1 MPPTTMTRYLQ
12 HLSRQPS
19 MIEERRRLRDIG
31 LSIGE
36 LPPGPKNALTDLL
49 GVKVGHATV
58 SFGSGQL
65 CPGQGPARTGVTA
78 IIPQDLDCFQHK
90 LEAAAYVINGFGKSI
105 GLPQLQE
112 LGQLESPILLTN
124 TLNVPRVADALLD
137 YMLAANPDIGVNT
150 GTINLVV
157 GECND
162 GRLNDIQGRHVHAEH
177 VMAAIEAASSGPV
190 TEGAVGGGTGM
201 IAFGF
206 KGGIG
211 TSSRVLPAEQGG
223 FTVGVLVMSNF
234 GARRQLT
241 IAGVPVGQ
249 ELIDY
254 QEEREEDGSIM
265 VIVGTDAPLKSRQL
279 LRLAKRVPFGLART
293 GSIASNGS
301 GDFAIAFSTSLPQ
314 PHATAAGMRQAGP
327 LVEDGEM
334 FSLLF
339 QATVEAVEEA
349 VLNSLF
355 AAETTCGRDGHVA
368 PALPIGRTIELLER
382 YGRLTH

>member
-1 MPPTTMTRYLQ
+1 MTEVRC
-12 HLSRQPS
+12 
-19 MIEERRRLRDIG
+19 RLRETGLIIG
-31 LSIGE
+31 DLQ
-36 LPPGPKNALTDLL
+36 PGPSNAITDLA
-49 GVKVGHATV
+49 GVRVGHATV
-58 SFGSGQL
+58 RFGEGEL
-65 CPGQGPARTGVTA
+65 CPGHGPARTGVTA
-78 IIPQDLDCFQHK
+78 IIPQAADCFQNK
-90 LEAAAYVINGFGKSI
+90 LEAAAFVINGFGKSI

-137 YMLAANPDIGVNT
+137 YMLQGNPDIGIHT

-162 GRLNDIQGRHVHAEH
+162 GFLNDIQGRHVHAEH
-177 VMAAIEAASSGPV
+177 VMQALQSAATGPV
-190 TEGAVGGGTGM
+190 QEGDIGGGTGM
-201 IAFGF
+201 VAFGF

-211 TSSRVLPAEQGG
+211 TSSRVVPCEQGG

-234 GARRQLT
+234 GSRRQLL
-241 IAGVPVGQ
+241 VGGAPIGR
-249 ELIDY
+249 ELADY
-254 QEEREEDGSIM
+254 QAEREDDGSIM

-301 GDFAIAFSTSLPQ
+301 GDFAIAFSTSLSQ
-314 PHATAAGMRQAGP
+314 PHGTTVDLRQAES
-327 LVEDGEM
+327 LTEDGKTM
-334 FSLLF
+334 SLLF

-355 AAETTCGRDGHVA
+355 AAHTTKGRDGHLV
-368 PALPIGRTIELLER
+368 PALPIEKTLDLLRRFGRV
-382 YGRLTH
+382 

>member
-1 MPPTTMTRYLQ
+1 MSEPR
-12 HLSRQPS
+12 SS
-19 MIEERRRLRDIG
+19 VRDIG
-31 LSIGE
+31 LTIGE
-36 LPPGPKNALTDLL
+36 LAPGPHNAITDVT
-49 GVKVGHATV
+49 GVKVGHCTV
-58 SFGSGQL
+58 RFGEGDL
-65 CPGQGPARTGVTA
+65 KRGQGPARTGVTA
-78 IIPQDLDCFQHK
+78 IIPQEGDCFKRK

-137 YMLAANPDIGVNT
+137 YMLERNPDIGVTT

-162 GRLNDIQGRHVHAEH
+162 GYLNDIQGRHVQKQH
-177 VMAAIEAASSGPV
+177 VLTALQSASSGPV
-190 TEGAVGGGTGM
+190 EQGDVGGGTGM
-201 IAFGF
+201 VAFGF

-211 TSSRVLPAEQGG
+211 TSSRVLPAEYGG

-234 GARRQLT
+234 GSRRQLLV
-241 IAGVPVGQ
+241 AGAPIGQ
-249 ELIDY
+249 DLLEY
-254 QEEREEDGSIM
+254 QEGRENDGSIM
-265 VIVGTDAPLKSRQL
+265 VILGTDAPLKSRQL

-301 GDFAIAFSTSLPQ
+301 GDFAIAFSTSLSQ
-314 PHATAAGMRQAGP
+314 PHVTLPCELQSPTLA
-327 LVEDGEM
+327 EDGRM
-334 FSLLF
+334 MSLFF

-355 AAETTCGRDGHVA
+355 AAHTTIGRDNHVA
-368 PALPIGRTIELLER
+368 PALPVGQTVKLLQR
-382 YGRLTH
+382 YGRL